1 MNYDLAKV
9 DNKWKDVTKKFLNII
24 QEIKTDHDNDP
35 NANARLYRLPKM
47 PDP

>member
-1 MNYDLAKV
+1 MIRFTFSQLHP
-9 DNKWKDVTKKFLNII
+9 KKFLNII